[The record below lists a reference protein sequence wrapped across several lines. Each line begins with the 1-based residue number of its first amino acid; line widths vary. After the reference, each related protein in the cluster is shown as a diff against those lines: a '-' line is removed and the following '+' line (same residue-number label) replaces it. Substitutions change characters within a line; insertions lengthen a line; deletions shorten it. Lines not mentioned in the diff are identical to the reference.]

1 MNYSV
6 FIISHGRA
14 DRVETYD
21 TLRNAG
27 YHGPI
32 NIVVDV
38 EEEAE
43 YRKRFG
49 SEVISFDKFSIMDK
63 SDTIYPEKKKASAL
77 YSRIFVEMCASSM
90 IGAPCNLDGY
100 VVLDDDITNL
110 RYRWVENGVAKSM
123 SIRKNLSSVFD
134 GYIEYIVNSGIATVS
149 FIYNM
154 FYVGGVKDIEHRVT
168 ESRHTYQIHIR
179 NLNHPI
185 EWKSLTNNDTI
196 TEVTTMKTGD
206 IWWSLPF
213 VDFDAVPMN
222 TKSGGMKNLYD
233 SISDYAKNFLA
244 VIACPSSCKVG
255 YSESTRGKIRIVEN
269 KNNLYPMIVS
279 SRFKR

>member
-38 EEEAE
+38 EEEKE

-49 SEVISFDKFSIMDK
+49 SEVISFDKFSIMEK
-63 SDTIYPEKKKASAL
+63 SDVIYPVKKKSSAL

-110 RYRWVENGVAKSM
+110 RYRWIDGKSIKSM
-123 SIRKNLSSVFD
+123 PIRKNLSAVFD
-134 GYIEYIVNSGIATVS
+134 SYIEYIVSSGIATAS

-154 FYVGGVKDIEHRVT
+154 FYVSGASGIEDRIT

-179 NLNHPI
+179 NLSRPI

-196 TEVTTMKTGD
+196 TEDTTMKTGD

-222 TKSGGMKNLYD
+222 TKSGGMKILYD

-244 VIACPSSCKVG
+244 VVACPSSCKVG

-269 KNNLYPMIVS
+269 RNTLYPMIVS
-279 SRFKR
+279 SRYKK